1 MLRSMTGFAR
11 VSSDGDPSVEVML
24 RAVNHRFLD
33 LKLRMPSEL
42 ESCEPL
48 VRKLIKEN
56 IQRGSVQVNINLHA
70 ERSTHFALNRDL
82 AHAYLAAYDE
92 LAATREVSHPPDLTA
107 LLRAPGV
114 LGELEAERTKEE
126 QAAIEARV
134 EQTLREAIA
143 QFNAEREREGA
154 GIDAD
159 VRERAERIGVEADG
173 LVERVAELLP
183 EFQVRL
189 QKRLKELLET
199 TPVEPQR
206 ILQEAAV
213 LADRC
218 DISEELQRLEAHS
231 ERLMDLLDT
240 GAEAGKQLDFLAQE
254 MNRETNTL
262 LSKTNPLGAAGL
274 PVTDAG
280 LRLKAEIEK
289 IREQAQNL
297 E

>member
-1 MLRSMTGFAR
+1 
-11 VSSDGDPSVEVML
+11 
-24 RAVNHRFLD
+24 VNHRFLD
-33 LKLRMPSEL
+33 LKMRTPAEL
-42 ESCEPL
+42 EASDPL
-48 VRKLIKEN
+48 VRKLVKEN
-56 IQRGSVQVNINLHA
+56 IQRGSVQVNINLHS
-70 ERSTHFALNRDL
+70 ERATRFALNKEL
-82 AHAYLAAYDE
+82 AAAYLAAYDE
-92 LAATREVSHPPDLTA
+92 LASTRDAAPPPDLTA
-107 LLRAPGV
+107 ILRVPGV
-114 LGELEAERTKEE
+114 LGEQEAARSPEE
-126 QAAIEARV
+126 QAALELRL
-134 EQTLREAIA
+134 ENTLREAIEA
-143 QFNAEREREGA
+143 FNAEREREGA

-183 EFQVRL
+183 DFQARIH
-189 QKRLKELLET
+189 KRLTDILET
-199 TPVEPQR
+199 TPVEPHR
-206 ILQEAAV
+206 ILQEAAI

-231 ERLMDLLDT
+231 ERLLDLLD
-240 GAEAGKQLDFLAQE
+240 GGGEVGKQLDFLAQE

>member
-33 LKLRMPSEL
+33 LKLRTPTEI

-48 VRKLIKEN
+48 VRKLLKEN
-56 IQRGSVQVNINLHA
+56 IQRGSVQISINLHA
-70 ERSTHFALNRDL
+70 ERSTRFALNKDL
-82 AHAYLAAYDE
+82 AQAYLSAYDE
-92 LAATREVSHPPDLTA
+92 LAETRDVSHPPDLTA
-107 LLRAPGV
+107 ILRIPGV
-114 LGELEAERTKEE
+114 MGEQEALRNAAE
-126 QAAIEARV
+126 QAALEQKV
-134 EQTLREAIA
+134 ETTLREAIEL
-143 QFNAEREREGA
+143 FNAEREREGE
-154 GIDAD
+154 GIEAD

-173 LVERVAELLP
+173 LVERVTELLP
-183 EFQVRL
+183 EFQARL
-189 QKRLKELLET
+189 QKRLTELLET

-231 ERLMDLLDT
+231 ERLLDLLDN
-240 GAEAGKQLDFLAQE
+240 GGEVGKQLDFLAQE

>member
-11 VSSDGDPSVEVML
+11 VSSGGDPAVEVML

-33 LKLRMPSEL
+33 LKMRTPSEL
-42 ESCEPL
+42 ESMDPL

-56 IQRGSVQVNINLHA
+56 VQRGSVQVNINIQS
-70 ERSTHFALNRDL
+70 ETQTSFALNHDL
-82 AHAYLAAYDE
+82 AQAYLSAYEE
-92 LAATREVSHPPDLTA
+92 LAQKLDGAAAPDLTSI
-107 LLRAPGV
+107 LRIPGV
-114 LGELEAERTKEE
+114 MGEQDSERTPEQLKELEQQLET
-126 QAAIEARV
+126 
-134 EQTLREAIA
+134 TLREAIEL
-143 QFNAEREREGA
+143 FNAEREREGA
-154 GIDAD
+154 GIEAD
-159 VRERAERIGVEADG
+159 VRERAEKIGVEADG
-173 LVERVAELLP
+173 LVEQVAELLP
-183 EFQVRL
+183 EFQARL
-189 QKRLKELLET
+189 NKRLTELLAT

-206 ILQEAAV
+206 VLQEAAV

-231 ERLMDLLDT
+231 ERLLDLLD
-240 GAEAGKQLDFLAQE
+240 GGGEVGKQLDFLAQE